1 MTTSIWYED
10 RFGETTFA
18 GYLLQ
23 YTEVDDELYEL
34 LALKDDICDNPA
46 ELVGVEAKLN
56 TDKREGYAIYPIKND
71 LGEYVWNHY
80 PQRLVLCLARGLW
93 G

>member
-56 TDKREGYAIYPIKND
+56 TDKREGYAIYPILDRYGD
-71 LGEYVWNHY
+71 LVWEDRS
-80 PQRLVLCLARGLW
+80 QFLVLCLAKGVW